1 MMVAL
6 FEFEN
11 YIIATNH
18 VCHAVSGRMWD
29 VATGT
34 VTLDICG
41 PFIRADGRAST
52 VRDLKVAAS
61 TQSDVKRI
69 LVEDV

>member
-6 FEFEN
+6 FEFDN

-18 VCHAVSGRMWD
+18 SCHAVNGHMWG
-29 VATGT
+29 VAAGT

-41 PFIRADGRAST
+41 PFLRADGRAST
-52 VRDLKVAAS
+52 VRDLIVAAS
-61 TQSDVKRI
+61 TQDDVKRI
-69 LVEDV
+69 LVEEA

>member
-1 MMVAL
+1 MIAL
-6 FEFEN
+6 FEFDN

-18 VCHAVSGRMWD
+18 VCHAVNGSMWD

-34 VTLDICG
+34 VTLDVCG
-41 PFIRADGRAST
+41 PFIRVDGMDST
-52 VRDLKVAAS
+52 VRDLQVAAAA
-61 TQSDVKRI
+61 QEDVKRI

>member
-1 MMVAL
+1 MVAL
-6 FEFEN
+6 FEFST

-18 VCHAVSGRMWD
+18 VCHSVNGRMWD

-41 PFIRADGRAST
+41 PFLRADGRAST
-52 VRDLKVAAS
+52 VRDLIVAAS
-61 TQSDVKRI
+61 TQDDVKRI
-69 LVEDV
+69 LVEEA

>member
-1 MMVAL
+1 MVAL
-6 FEFEN
+6 FEFDN

-18 VCHAVSGRMWD
+18 SCHAVNGSMWG

-34 VTLDICG
+34 VTLDVCG
-41 PFIRADGRAST
+41 PFIRADGRASA
-52 VRDLKVAAS
+52 VRNLKVAAS
-61 TQSDVKRI
+61 TQDDVKRI

>member
-6 FEFEN
+6 FEFDHFTL
-11 YIIATNH
+11 ATNH
-18 VCHAVSGRMWD
+18 SCHAVNGPMSD

-34 VTLDICG
+34 VTMDICG
-41 PFIRADGRAST
+41 PFLRVDGRAST
-52 VRDLKVAAS
+52 VRDLIVAAS

>member
-1 MMVAL
+1 MVAL
-6 FEFEN
+6 FEFDT

-18 VCHAVSGRMWD
+18 SCHAVGGRMWD

-41 PFIRADGRAST
+41 PFLRADGRAST
-52 VRDLKVAAS
+52 VRDLIVAAS
-61 TQSDVKRI
+61 TQDDVKRI
-69 LVEDV
+69 LVEEA

>member
-1 MMVAL
+1 MVAL
-6 FEFEN
+6 FEFDD

-18 VCHAVSGRMWD
+18 SCNAVNGRMWD

-41 PFIRADGRAST
+41 PFLRVNGRAST
-52 VRDLKVAAS
+52 VRDLMVAAS
-61 TQSDVKRI
+61 TQDDVKRI